1 MNFDESGTLTVRVYT
16 AGGAIPIEG
25 TVIRIAGATEENRF
39 YESELITDS
48 DGVTAKISLPAP
60 KRTLSLAPGAPE
72 VPYSI
77 YDLTITAPGYYEK
90 HIYGLAVFSGVES
103 LQPIAMIPLG
113 GDLSVPGPRDNLDI
127 YVKENERLE

>member
-25 TVIRIAGATEENRF
+25 TIIRITGAAEENRF

-48 DGVTAKISLPAP
+48 DGVTARISLPAP
-60 KRTLSLAPGAPE
+60 KRTLSLSPGAPE
-72 VPYSI
+72 IPYSV
-77 YDLTITAPGYYEK
+77 YDLIITAPGYYEK
-90 HIYGLAVFSGVES
+90 RIYGLAIFSGVES
-103 LQPIAMIPLG
+103 IQPIAMIPLG
-113 GDLSVPGPRDNLDI
+113 SDPVYPAPRDNLDI